1 MRGTPSAWA
10 RVRGL
15 EAAGRRAALRRE
27 AERIAADLGE
37 DPAAVLAEAEA
48 FAARCEAA
56 GAVTPRQMTE
66 VAATEFGLDPAEVW
80 AEAERLVAR
89 RSA

>member
-1 MRGTPSAWA
+1 MRGSPNPWA

-27 AERIAADLGE
+27 AERVAAELGVDL
-37 DPAAVLAEAEA
+37 AAVSAEVEA
-48 FAARCEAA
+48 FLARCRAA
-56 GAVTPRQMTE
+56 GAVTPQEMAE
-66 VAATEFGLDPAEVW
+66 LVAAEFGLDPAELW
-80 AEAERLVAR
+80 AEAERLAAG